1 MAGWGGAEWGAR
13 IGSVGFAFA
22 CRTANGFRRSRLM
35 LACGWVGRRR
45 QAGWRQEENEEEDG
59 RRGGRMEGWKGGEER
74 QGALEGRGIKG
85 LERGCFY
92 EVKSVVR

>member
-1 MAGWGGAEWGAR
+1 
-13 IGSVGFAFA
+13 
-22 CRTANGFRRSRLM
+22 M

-45 QAGWRQEENEEEDG
+45 QGGWRQEENEEDG
-59 RRGGRMEGWKGGEER
+59 RRYGGMEGWKEGERRGKAGGLGGKGD
-74 QGALEGRGIKG
+74 QG

>member
-1 MAGWGGAEWGAR
+1 
-13 IGSVGFAFA
+13 
-22 CRTANGFRRSRLM
+22 M

-45 QAGWRQEENEEEDG
+45 QAGWRQEENEEEEGRKRDG
-59 RRGGRMEGWKGGEER
+59 GMERWKEGEER